1 MTDAP
6 PKRRARRLIAVV
18 AAAAVAVA
26 GYVTVTRLLSTVGP
40 ALCEARSGS
49 VRFAL
54 DVDQTQ
60 NAALVSAIAEKRGLP
75 ARAVTIALATALQE
89 SKLRNITHGDRDS
102 IGLFQQRPSQGW
114 GSEEQILDPTYA
126 TNRFFDALVK
136 IRGYETMDIAA
147 AAQRVQRSAYPRAY
161 AKHESL
167 ARVFASALTGHS
179 PAGLV
184 CRLDPAGST
193 SETALEAMSAQD
205 AVGSLQVVD
214 HLRTQMGIDA
224 AASDDSGTVTAVA
237 QDSRQTW
244 AVAAWAVARAGL
256 YDVVAVQVG
265 DRRWV
270 RGKGDA
276 AMSWSVATTTLPD
289 GQVAISLAT

>member
-1 MTDAP
+1 MTDAH
-6 PKRRARRLIAVV
+6 PKRRTRRLIALV
-18 AAAAVAVA
+18 AAAAVAAA
-26 GYVTVTRLLSTVGP
+26 GYVTVTRLLASVGP
-40 ALCEARSGS
+40 ALCEARSGA

-60 NAALVSAIAEKRGLP
+60 NAALVSAIAEKRRLP

-89 SKLRNITHGDRDS
+89 SKLRNVTHGDRDS

-114 GSEEQILDPTYA
+114 GTEEQILDPTYA

-147 AAQRVQRSAYPRAY
+147 AAQRVQRSAYPQAY

-193 SETALEAMSAQD
+193 SEPAREAMTDQSAV
-205 AVGSLQVVD
+205 VGPTVVE
-214 HLRTQMGIDA
+214 HLKTQMGIDA
-224 AASDDSGTVTAVA
+224 AATDDAGTVTALTLDA
-237 QDSRQTW
+237 RQSW

-265 DRRWV
+265 DRRWL

-276 AMSWSVATTTLPD
+276 AMSWSVVTTTIPS

>member
-205 AVGSLQVVD
+205 AVGSRQVVD

>member
-224 AASDDSGTVTAVA
+224 AAADDSGTVTAVA

>member
-1 MTDAP
+1 MTDAQ

-18 AAAAVAVA
+18 AALALAGA
-26 GYVTVTRLLSTVGP
+26 GYVTVTRLLATVGP
-40 ALCEARSGS
+40 SLCEARSGS

-114 GSEEQILDPTYA
+114 GTEEQILDPTYA

-147 AAQRVQRSAYPRAY
+147 AAQRVQRSAYPQAY

-167 ARVFASALTGHS
+167 ARVFASTLTGHS

-184 CRLDPAGST
+184 CRLDPTGSPGQ
-193 SETALEAMSAQD
+193 TALEVATSPAD
-205 AVGSLQVVD
+205 RGLPQVAED
-214 HLRTQMGIDA
+214 LRTQMGVA
-224 AASDDSGTVTAVA
+224 AAGSDEGGTVTAAA
-237 QDSRQTW
+237 QDARQAW
-244 AVAAWAVARAGL
+244 AIASWAVARAGL
-256 YDVVAVQVG
+256 YDVTAVQVG
-265 DRRWV
+265 DRRWL
-270 RGKGDA
+270 RGKGDD
-276 AMSWSVATTTLPD
+276 AMTWSVVATTVPS
-289 GQVAISLAT
+289 GQVAISLAR

>member
-1 MTDAP
+1 MTNAP
-6 PKRRARRLIAVV
+6 RQRRTRRLIAVV

-26 GYVTVTRLLSTVGP
+26 GYVTVTRLLATVGP

-60 NAALVSAIAEKRGLP
+60 NAALVSALAEKRGLP

-184 CRLDPAGST
+184 CRLDPAGSR
-193 SETALEAMSAQD
+193 SETALEAMSAHV

-214 HLRTQMGIDA
+214 DLRTQMGIDA
-224 AASDDSGTVTAVA
+224 SASADAGAVTAVA

-256 YDVVAVQVG
+256 YDIATVQVG

-276 AMSWSVATTTLPD
+276 AMSWSVATTTVPD

>member
-224 AASDDSGTVTAVA
+224 AASDDSDTVTAVA

-276 AMSWSVATTTLPD
+276 AMSWSVATTKLPD